1 MIFLR
6 LKSYNTPRC
15 NLTNS
20 TLTQSSQPAYLLNHY
35 RRCHPSRVRRNPT
48 TSTNATTGTTN
59 SNINERL
66 TSIGGFFG
74 AISIIIT
81 GGLLY
86 AIFTTNSN
94 QAQWHY
100 IVAVLVNVSLL
111 ILLMIMAI
119 IFDRLYLKRL
129 TTTLTMTTTTR
140 QQQQQQQLHGD
151 GDELGI
157 YQNNLNSSS
166 DDMPPIYDVEAIR
179 ILPPPP
185 PPPTL
190 LLSPLSHNVNIDELK
205 VNNKTILSQQQQ
217 QPPNY
222 FDLYP
227 NVIYEHVISVSNVDD
242 DETRR
247 LLNETAMLNAHSNNL
262 RILIQPVAI
271 EVEEERDDEGKRTK

>member
-15 NLTNS
+15 YLANS
-20 TLTQSSQPAYLLNHY
+20 TTLTQSQSQPAYLLNHY
-35 RRCHPSRVRRNPT
+35 RRCHPSRIRRNPT
-48 TSTNATTGTTN
+48 TSINTTRTIN

-119 IFDRLYLKRL
+119 LFDRLYLKRL
-129 TTTLTMTTTTR
+129 TTTLTMTTR
-140 QQQQQQQLHGD
+140 HQHHH
-151 GDELGI
+151 
-157 YQNNLNSSS
+157 QNNLNSN
-166 DDMPPIYDVEAIR
+166 DDMPPLYDVEAIR

-185 PPPTL
+185 LPPLPPNS
-190 LLSPLSHNVNIDELK
+190 LSPITHNVNIDELK
-205 VNNKTILSQQQQ
+205 VNNQILSTQ

-227 NVIYEHVISVSNVDD
+227 SVIYEHVISVSNGEDD
-242 DETRR
+242 VDETRR
-247 LLNETAMLNAHSNNL
+247 LLNETTMLNANNSNL
-262 RILIQPVAI
+262 RILIQPMAI
-271 EVEEERDDEGKRTK
+271 EAEERGERGKEDQIKCL